1 MPSPTITTPLMNLV
15 LPVPGTQVGPTW
27 ADNLN
32 AALQLVDSHD
42 HTSGK
47 GTPVPTAGLNINAD
61 LTFNNLNALA
71 LRSTRYQ
78 IQGAP
83 LTAAADKNCI
93 SSVNGELYWNDNAGN
108 QVQLTASGGLN
119 AASIGGI
126 GGDYTGS
133 GASVSYSSLTKVYS
147 FLQAAG
153 IPAKMFSSDLSIAQA
168 VALANTITLKSPN
181 SLASSYSLV
190 LPTALP
196 GSTSFTA
203 IDSSGNMSNVTPDN
217 STIEISGSTARVKDA
232 GITQAK
238 LAADVLPAGMVIAW
252 AGTSAPTGWLLCD
265 GSAVSRTTYANLF
278 ALMGVTHGQ
287 GDGSTTFNLPD
298 YRGQFLRGYIALS
311 SIAGSGTA
319 ASNNATFT
327 AHGVNRTGMK
337 VRLASGTL
345 SGLSTLTD
353 YYAIVV
359 DANTLAFA
367 TSKANALAG
376 TKITITGANSAVITQ
391 YEDPDASS
399 RTAMN
404 VGGTT
409 SGPGSMQTDNLKAH
423 SHGTYAGS
431 SNVVGGA
438 FNFVTSSTSDSG
450 LVTSSV
456 NPSGNETRPVNAYVN
471 YLVKY

>member
-32 AALQLVDSHD
+32 TAFQLVDSHD

-47 GTPVPTAGLNINAD
+47 GTQIPTAGINLDTD
-61 LTFNNLNALA
+61 LTFNSLNALA
-71 LRSTRYQ
+71 LRSARFQ

-83 LTAAADKNCI
+83 LTAVADKNCI

-126 GGDYTGS
+126 GGDYAGS

-153 IPAKMFSSDLSIAQA
+153 IPAKMFSSDLSVAEA
-168 VALANTITLKSPN
+168 VALANSITIKSPT

-196 GSTSFTA
+196 ASTSFTA
-203 IDSSGNMSNVTPDN
+203 IDSSGNMSNATPD
-217 STIEISGSTARVKDA
+217 STLEISGSTARVKDA

-252 AGTSAPTGWLLCD
+252 SGTSAPTGWLLCD
-265 GSAVSRTTYANLF
+265 GSAVSRTTYSALF
-278 ALMGVTHGQ
+278 AIIGVTHGQ

-311 SIAGSGTA
+311 SITGSGTA

-327 AHGVNRTGMK
+327 GHGINRTGMK

-376 TKITITGANSAVITQ
+376 TKITITGANSAVISQ

-404 VGGTT
+404 VGGTA
-409 SGPGSMQTDNLKAH
+409 SGPGSMQSDEFKSHNHTVPMSNGPLSTDNFAH
-423 SHGTYAGS
+423 RASNQVGTINTGSAG
-431 SNVVGGA
+431 
-438 FNFVTSSTSDSG
+438 
-450 LVTSSV
+450 
-456 NPSGNETRPVNAYVN
+456 GNETRPVNVYVN
-471 YLVKY
+471 YLVRY